1 MYRDDLPRWRE
12 EVEDEIENILNL
24 VVLTERSGNMKKEL
38 KQTIYETVGTLRNL
52 FVQLKNKRDQK
63 TSKISVLVAEV
74 DKLKTDLQV
83 LTDQA
88 RKVQGEPS
96 VTQDRNY

>member
-74 DKLKTDLQV
+74 DKLKTD
-83 LTDQA
+83 
-88 RKVQGEPS
+88 
-96 VTQDRNY
+96 